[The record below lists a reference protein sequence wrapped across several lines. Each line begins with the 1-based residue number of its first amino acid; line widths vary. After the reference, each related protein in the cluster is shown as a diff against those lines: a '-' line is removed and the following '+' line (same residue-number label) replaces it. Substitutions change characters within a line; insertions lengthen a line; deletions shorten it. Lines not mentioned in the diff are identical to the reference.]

1 MAFQLTD
8 FNTAV
13 LDTESV
19 NHVSDIELD
28 GVSLEVEAYGSAVD
42 AIGNAFGESMR
53 VYGNLITATSD
64 INFDSRHL
72 SFAREHLE
80 TIFTHYGLGKDKVD
94 LDVGR
99 PTLDTETVYYLSRE
113 EVEGSS
119 IEDGD
124 GKETKDTKKEEGIL
138 TKIKNGIVAF
148 FKWIWDAIKGFF
160 KAIGRFFSNL
170 FGKSKDKEKKAEEA
184 VAKYEKLE
192 QKIQENAKSYGFED
206 PTHGQKYKLLVDT
219 INDMVENTLKGA
231 NGEEATLQAARFLT
245 FEDRA
250 YSGRELHSRMQKFI
264 VEAKR
269 TTSKIVVFNGEIEKH
284 IRYGVDDLVTN
295 GDADVALSKLKNSLS
310 VDHLTSL
317 IVIGNSIEKKDD
329 ETTLTIGQIPAG
341 KKAVLTYKV
350 KDGVVTG
357 IKNAM
362 VEVIDDKAAISAA
375 TKFKMSVDDIGH
387 INSKQWGKLFGELDK
402 LGDDISSCLATC
414 EKTVDKVLSYSVGKT
429 KMWKPSPD
437 SKAKAEQITSSVR
450 VLGDVYRNYF
460 GLFSSI
466 VRGFFI
472 GSGTIFSLVGSA
484 NHALEQAYKETDGRL
499 DEEAMSKIEEIAN
512 RNSRFIG
519 IH

>member
-8 FNTAV
+8 FSTVA
-13 LDTESV
+13 LDTESEKYPL
-19 NHVSDIELD
+19 SIESGKALLD
-28 GVSLEVEAYGSAVD
+28 VETYGSALD
-42 AIGNAFGESMR
+42 AIGSAFDESMR
-53 VYGNLITATSD
+53 VYGNLITASSD

-94 LDVGR
+94 LEVGR
-99 PTLDTETVYYLSRE
+99 PTLNTETVYYLSRE

-119 IEDGD
+119 TEDTGD
-124 GKETKDTKKEEGIL
+124 KETKDTKKEEGIL

-184 VAKYEKLE
+184 VARYEKLE
-192 QKIQENAKSYGFED
+192 QSIQEKAETYGFED

-219 INDMVENTLKGA
+219 INGMVESTLKGA
-231 NGEEATLQAARFLT
+231 NGEEAATQAARFLT
-245 FEDRA
+245 YEDRA
-250 YSGRELHSRMQKFI
+250 FSGRELHSRMHKFI
-264 VEAKR
+264 AEAKR

-284 IRYGVDDLVTN
+284 VRLGVDALVTN
-295 GDADVALSKLKNSLS
+295 GDADAALDKLKNSLS
-310 VDHLTSL
+310 INHLTSL
-317 IVIGNSIEKKDD
+317 IVIGNNIEKKDD
-329 ETTLTIGQIPAG
+329 ETTLTIGQIPTG

-362 VEVIDDKAAISAA
+362 VEVIDNKAAISAA
-375 TKFKMSVDDIGH
+375 TKFKVSADDIGH
-387 INSKQWGKLFGELDK
+387 INSKQWGKLYGELDR
-402 LGDDISSCLATC
+402 LGDDVSNCLALC

-460 GLFSSI
+460 SLFSSI

-472 GSGTIFSLVGSA
+472 GAGTIFSLVGSA
-484 NHALEQAYKETDGRL
+484 EQTLEQVYKETDGRL
-499 DEEAMSKIEEIAN
+499 DEEAISKIEEIAN
-512 RNSRFIG
+512 RNNRFIG
-519 IH
+519 VH